1 MTEKPLTGRCIVTT
15 RPAAQADGLASV
27 LQNLGATVHNFPV
40 ITIAPADPAPLREIP
55 LETCTLAFFVSPN
68 AVDRALQIRPRAD
81 WPASLR
87 VAAVGPT
94 SAHALEAHG
103 FGEVL
108 CPHDRFDSEGVLAL
122 PEFSQQAVA
131 GKRILIVRGEGG
143 RELLAD
149 TLAGRGAKVLTVSCY
164 RRICA
169 TLDPL
174 PLEADFHAGKLSAL
188 VFSASQGLTF
198 FLEIMG
204 ETGLRMLHELPTFAP
219 HPRICEAL
227 RSAGAAWVILT
238 PGGDAGIAEGIA
250 QTLKN

>member
-1 MTEKPLTGRCIVTT
+1 MNEKPLAGRCIVTT

-27 LQNLGATVHNFPV
+27 LQGLGATVLNFPV
-40 ITIAPADPAPLREIP
+40 ITIASADPEPLRELP
-55 LETCTLAFFVSPN
+55 LETCALAFFVSPN

-81 WPASLR
+81 WPATLR
-87 VAAVGPT
+87 VAAVGPA

-103 FGEVL
+103 FSKVL

-149 TLAGRGAKVLTVSCY
+149 SLAGRGAKVLTVSCY

-204 ETGLRMLHELPTFAP
+204 QAGLQMLCELPTFAP
-219 HPRICEAL
+219 HPRICGAL
-227 RSAGAAWVILT
+227 RSAGATRVVLT

-250 QTLKN
+250 QALKN